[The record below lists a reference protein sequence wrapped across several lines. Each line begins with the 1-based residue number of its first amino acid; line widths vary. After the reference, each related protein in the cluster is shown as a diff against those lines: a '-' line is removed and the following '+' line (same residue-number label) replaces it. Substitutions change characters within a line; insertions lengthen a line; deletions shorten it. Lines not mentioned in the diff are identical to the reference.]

1 MSDDRLQSMFGDA
14 VYTYTRKQAIE
25 DGVLID
31 VTEASKEAGFKTP
44 IAISQAAYEKY
55 VEWTEED
62 TKRHQAYQDQSGRLW
77 DVLYMLH
84 VAISTGVN
92 KVAESRHS
100 VAPDA
105 VGETIRYKFL
115 CVPRDLSN
123 HAEAQEFELKAH
135 IGPGDNYEPV
145 MTIMLPEED

>member
-1 MSDDRLQSMFGDA
+1 MSDEKLESLFGGA
-14 VYTYTRKQAIE
+14 VYTYTRAQAID

-31 VTEASKEAGFKTP
+31 VSEPAKEAGFKIP
-44 IAISQAAYEKY
+44 VAISQAAYEKY

-62 TKRHQAYQDQSGRLW
+62 TKRHEAYQDVSGRLW

-92 KVAESRHS
+92 KVASKRHS
-100 VAPDA
+100 VAPNA
-105 VGETIRYKFL
+105 VGETVHYKFL
-115 CVPRDLSN
+115 CIPRDLSN
-123 HAEAQEFELKAH
+123 HTEAQEYELKAH

-145 MTIMLPEED
+145 ITIMLPGED